1 MPWKAKHNEISIN
14 IQNLDDTE
22 SEVKKIKLPQ
32 GTKSLELHAKGTGP
46 AFIQISYRYNV
57 LKKQSHPSFKVQ
69 VTVLPE
75 ITPPKLKLNLVE
87 AKNEDSI
94 VAVYLK
100 NLPKNDIKCIPI
112 ESYGTHKVDN

>member
-1 MPWKAKHNEISIN
+1 MFQA
-14 IQNLDDTE
+14 
-22 SEVKKIKLPQ
+22 IKVPQ

-75 ITPPKLKLNLVE
+75 ITPPKLKLNVCMKYVDEYKFKEYNLAILE
-87 AKNEDSI
+87 ASLPSGYTSNKDIFKDS
-94 VAVYLK
+94 LK
-100 NLPKNDIKCIPI
+100 I
-112 ESYGTHKVDN
+112 EIGSVKESSRRHDF